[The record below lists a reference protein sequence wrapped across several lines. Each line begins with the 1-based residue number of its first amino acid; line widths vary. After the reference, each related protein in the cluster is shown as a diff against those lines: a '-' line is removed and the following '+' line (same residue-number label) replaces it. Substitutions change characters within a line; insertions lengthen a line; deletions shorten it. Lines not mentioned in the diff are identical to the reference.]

1 MSHLSE
7 NISIFR
13 DGRANISA
21 EQITQVWI
29 TLINQLERSKAT
41 LAAK

>member
-1 MSHLSE
+1 MSHSSDY
-7 NISIFR
+7 ISIFR
-13 DGRANISA
+13 DGRTNISA

-29 TLINQLERSKAT
+29 SLINQLERSKAT